1 MASSQQNLLPPPT
14 AIDDTHKVYSIAI
27 ACIVLGVV
35 TSFIVLSRLGVRI
48 KARAFGA
55 DDWAMIPA
63 LGIIGSAWLYP
74 TMTATIRISILL
86 FYYRIF
92 AVPGA
97 RLNWLIKIILGLQFI
112 YLVIYSILPAFICRP
127 LYMAWHPLERQLYF
141 NDWYYYHIQ
150 VALYSTSM
158 SFDIILLFLPLYPV
172 WQLQMPLKRRASI
185 VLKLR
190 LQCEMSTLIPPQ
202 FDTYGRTFWIP
213 SQVEPT
219 VALIGTS
226 LPAIRQSLASAA
238 QHLSEIWS
246 QVSMSSAMHTKQ
258 GSNVGGS
265 FVQMTSRRSR
275 VLNVVEQNIMKNSND
290 SEVALHPEHHELSRG
305 SDGAM

>member
-1 MASSQQNLLPPPT
+1 
-14 AIDDTHKVYSIAI
+14 
-27 ACIVLGVV
+27 
-35 TSFIVLSRLGVRI
+35 
-48 KARAFGA
+48 
-55 DDWAMIPA
+55 
-63 LGIIGSAWLYP
+63 
-74 TMTATIRISILL
+74 
-86 FYYRIF
+86 
-92 AVPGA
+92 
-97 RLNWLIKIILGLQFI
+97 
-112 YLVIYSILPAFICRP
+112 
-127 LYMAWHPLERQLYF
+127 
-141 NDWYYYHIQ
+141 
-150 VALYSTSM
+150 
-158 SFDIILLFLPLYPV
+158 
-172 WQLQMPLKRRASI
+172 
-185 VLKLR
+185 
-190 LQCEMSTLIPPQ
+190 MSTLIPPQ

-246 QVSMSSAMHTKQ
+246 QVSMSSALHTKQ